1 MSEGAPPS
9 APVAP
14 EPVLSESPVPMSS
27 SSPRSRV
34 RQSTMLGGLLVLIGV
49 ILLAGQFVHLDLGH
63 YGWPFFI
70 IVPGL
75 ALLVVALA
83 GRGVVGEGLAV
94 AGSIATVTGLLLLY
108 QNTTNHFES
117 WAYAWALV
125 FPGAVGSGMILYG
138 LAAGRPGNV
147 RAGSRLVAIGVVL
160 FLLGAA
166 FFEGVLGI
174 GGYNF
179 GHSTGAVIGA
189 VIILLGALLLVA
201 NLTSGRRNPR

>member
-1 MSEGAPPS
+1 MSEGAPSAS

-14 EPVLSESPVPMSS
+14 EPAVSEGPRPV
-27 SSPRSRV
+27 SSPRSGL
-34 RQSTMLGGLLVLIGV
+34 RQSTILGGLLVLVGV

-70 IVPGL
+70 VVPGV

-83 GRGVVGEGLAV
+83 SRGVIGEGLAI
-94 AGSIATVTGLLLLY
+94 AGSTVTVSGLILLY
-108 QNTTNHFES
+108 QNATDHFES
-117 WAYAWALV
+117 WSYAWALV

-147 RAGSRLVAIGVVL
+147 RAGSRLVAIGAVL
-160 FLLGAA
+160 FLLGVA

-179 GHSTGAVIGA
+179 GRSTGAVVGA
-189 VIILLGALLLVA
+189 AIIALGALLLVA
-201 NLTSGRRNPR
+201 NLISGRRNPS

>member
-14 EPVLSESPVPMSS
+14 EPAVSDSPVPMSS
-27 SSPRSRV
+27 SSSRFRV
-34 RQSTMLGGLLVLIGV
+34 GQSTILGGLLVLIGV
-49 ILLAGQFVHLDLGH
+49 ILLAGQVVHLDLGH

-70 IVPGL
+70 IVPGV

-83 GRGVVGEGLAV
+83 SRGVIGEGLAI
-94 AGSIATVTGLLLLY
+94 AGSIVTVSGLILLY
-108 QNTTNHFES
+108 QNATDHFES
-117 WAYAWALV
+117 WSYAWALV
-125 FPGAVGSGMILYG
+125 VPGAVGSGMILYG

-174 GGYNF
+174 GGYSV
-179 GHSTGAVIGA
+179 GRSTGAIVGA
-189 VIILLGALLLVA
+189 VIIALGALLLVA
-201 NLTSGRRNPR
+201 NLISGRRNPR

>member
-1 MSEGAPPS
+1 MFEGAPPS

-14 EPVLSESPVPMSS
+14 EPAVSEGARPV
-27 SSPRSRV
+27 SSPRSGL
-34 RQSTMLGGLLVLIGV
+34 RQSTIVGGLLVLVGI
-49 ILLAGQFVHLDLGH
+49 ILLLGQFVHLDLGRD
-63 YGWPFFI
+63 GWPFFV
-70 IVPGL
+70 IVPGV

-83 GRGVVGEGLAV
+83 SRGVIGEGLAI
-94 AGSIATVTGLLLLY
+94 AGSTVTVSGLILLY
-108 QNTTNHFES
+108 QNATDHFES
-117 WAYAWALV
+117 WSYAWALV

-179 GHSTGAVIGA
+179 GRSTGAIVGA
-189 VIILLGALLLVA
+189 VIIALGALLLVA
-201 NLTSGRRNPR
+201 NLLSGRRNPS